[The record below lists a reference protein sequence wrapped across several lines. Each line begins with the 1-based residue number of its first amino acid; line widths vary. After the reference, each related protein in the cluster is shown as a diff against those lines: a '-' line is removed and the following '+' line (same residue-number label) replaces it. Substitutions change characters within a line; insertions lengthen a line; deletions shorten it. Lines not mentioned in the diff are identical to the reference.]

1 MIAIIL
7 AGGTGTRLWPYS
19 RKMTPKQF
27 INFGS
32 TKKSLF
38 QETFKRLESLVSP
51 EQIYIVGGDVNKD
64 QLTKQILQIFPDFPI
79 DQLLLEPLGK
89 NTAPAILWSI
99 LKIPEKN
106 RKIPVVVLAS
116 DHLIKNLHSFKHA
129 LKLGERLASQGYIV
143 TFGIKP
149 DRPETGYGY
158 IKSGDSLEIG
168 FKVEEF
174 VEKPDQSTAENYL
187 ESKNYSWNASIFM
200 ATAETWMHEFRKH
213 APELVN
219 VFEKE
224 DSSGDFSDKELIRKI
239 YNSVPANSIDY
250 ALLEK
255 SDCVAVIPVEME
267 WTDLGSWESLHKVS
281 DKNSEGNVL
290 RGNVITQDTKNSLI
304 FSEKKL
310 VASIGLENLII
321 VETEDALLVCKMNQ
335 SQDVKKLVERLKR
348 DERNEL

>member
-27 INFGS
+27 INLGS

-38 QETFKRLESLVSP
+38 QETFKRLDSLVSP
-51 EQIYIVGGDVNKD
+51 EQIYIVGGDVHKD

-99 LKIPEKN
+99 LKIPENN

-174 VEKPDQSTAENYL
+174 VEKPDQSTAEHYL

-348 DERNEL
+348 DERNEF